1 LLFQKPRGRDSV
13 EEGDTLVKLV
23 VAIVQ
28 DRHAGHAI
36 DNLIEGGFGA
46 TRINT
51 AGGFLKRGNA
61 TILTGVDDAKTEAVI
76 QILRDSCDTPDVS
89 TEGIRTTG
97 IVFVLPVVASMKI

>member
-1 LLFQKPRGRDSV
+1 MH
-13 EEGDTLVKLV
+13 EGDEPMKLV

-28 DRHAGHAI
+28 ERHAGRAI
-36 DNLIEGGFGA
+36 DNLVEGGFGA

-61 TILTGVDDAKTEAVI
+61 TILTGVEDAQTETVI
-76 QILRDSCDTPDVS
+76 HILRDSCATS
-89 TEGIRTTG
+89 EITTEGVRSTG